1 MKTTID
7 YLSQLFETNG
17 IAHQIQDDKSLTIDI
32 ADDRNR
38 SFVAEVAVMDYGNAV
53 GFSST
58 PFELRQRDP
67 KTYELV
73 KSVLL
78 GINFQ
83 NNSNIYCGLNDQTRS
98 IKVFTKI
105 PLIGW
110 SMLQADD
117 LKNIFF
123 EYLEFIEGVGD
134 ILEEAQSGQI
144 EQQPLNPRRPLDLT
158 KTNGL
163 PDWMVQWL
171 RKRYGFWWLGLG
183 K

>member
-38 SFVAEVAVMDYGNAV
+38 SFTAEVAVMDDGNSV

-58 PFELRQRDP
+58 PFELRQTDP

-117 LKNIFF
+117 LKNIF
-123 EYLEFIEGVGD
+123 LSIWNS
-134 ILEEAQSGQI
+134 L
-144 EQQPLNPRRPLDLT
+144 
-158 KTNGL
+158 K
-163 PDWMVQWL
+163 
-171 RKRYGFWWLGLG
+171 GLG
-183 K
+183 TF

>member
-1 MKTTID
+1 MACIIYKTNRVIFPFIIIIINDAKKFTIRLNICNQNHFETTID

-17 IAHQIQDDKSLTIDI
+17 IAHQIQDDESLTIDI

-38 SFVAEVAVMDYGNAV
+38 SFQAAVAVMDYGNAV

-58 PFELRQRDP
+58 PFEFRQTDP

-134 ILEEAQSGQI
+134 I
-144 EQQPLNPRRPLDLT
+144 
-158 KTNGL
+158 
-163 PDWMVQWL
+163 
-171 RKRYGFWWLGLG
+171 F
-183 K
+183 